1 MNRSV
6 LARQMFANG
15 GQAVPNEYKG
25 FSKLPEAVQM
35 KMDPVAAKKYQE
47 GGVAGM
53 SLEDYLGDQTA
64 PLAAEARRLGIS
76 VEELLALLNQQRA
89 RAFSAGETMGAAASK
104 TPVPM
109 PQVSGPPNEA
119 VRRGF
124 EMMPRPGQ
132 ENIDPGFYPSPTVNL
147 PFVPPR
153 GREPMFR
160 EENLPAIPRG
170 DMRNMS
176 REDML
181 QLLSMPQEPVGMA
194 MGGDPAMA
202 QGVGSMMPPPSAM
215 PPAPPMPT
223 GADMPVEGVDPQQLE
238 GLLANAQQEVEDLDQ
253 AEDFE
258 TVMNTIR
265 GDEATV
271 EERYEELA
279 GVVGEEDARQTP
291 ESVLTLVQP
300 AMVMGAV
307 DQGIGGLAQQ
317 EMMEPVQGAMAQG
330 IMSNV
335 APPPPQPAA
344 PMPPGGMGGPPPV
357 NFKEGGLVR
366 RGDNQPVKMMRAGG
380 DPFAGVEGRLGEL
393 ARERMAVREGLIGDP
408 SARIQQQEDL
418 TKSQMLFDIANT
430 ALAFA
435 APMEGERPGAS
446 AAERLAM
453 AARTTQLPQTIGA
466 RAAKLGEFKTGLEK
480 EKQAL
485 QLAALG
491 SAETALSAEA
501 KAAEAIKLQEL
512 KATQEL
518 SKIKLQS
525 KLDLGVKTKVEEL
538 AQAGRLDLQNLK
550 GYQNMDLEQLKQA
563 GAISLENYRQAN
575 REVQEGVLQQNRIDI
590 EKLKATG
597 RKLDAILA
605 NQLKQDNIIL
615 RGNIELGRMQ
625 VASKLELEKI
635 DKVHDQNT
643 ELQNSR
649 LAVQESIASNRLSF
663 DEVQAKLN
671 QARADKELA
680 IKQENLE
687 LQQAAEERI
696 TVFEQQK
703 IDLEERR
710 VALDEAASQLRD
722 FGDSFDGQI
731 ANIIL
736 GSGASKL
743 ADDYANGKTNEDDTI
758 MLDGILAKYANPDK
772 VWDKTLRTYVQST
785 GQDLPPRWIE
795 AIKARKEK
803 GLTYPTI
810 TGAVE
815 AEAKKDDT
823 KVEAA
828 PTGNDLKDIT
838 YESILSQLDAAKG
851 TGAPAAISKAIN
863 TGFKAVLPFL
873 GKPFKEGSRAAALI
887 KNINT
892 QATVV
897 YMTDVAGKTSEELRR
912 QIEDTL
918 PKPEQWF
925 STDEDAIN
933 AIENTIAAFNGRIKS
948 IDTQINN
955 PVRETDIGKLEAQKQ
970 SLLTIRDAYAGLGA
984 NYQQDA
990 KDTKKGGKRPIT
1002 DFIGGVSD
1010 DDED

>member
-6 LARQMFANG
+6 LARQMFAKG

-25 FSKLPEAVQM
+25 FSKLPEEVQM
-35 KMDPVAAKKYQE
+35 KMDPVAAKKYAE
-47 GGVAGM
+47 GG
-53 SLEDYLGDQTA
+53 
-64 PLAAEARRLGIS
+64 I
-76 VEELLALLNQQRA
+76 
-89 RAFSAGETMGAAASK
+89 AS
-104 TPVPM
+104 
-109 PQVSGPPNEA
+109 
-119 VRRGF
+119 
-124 EMMPRPGQ
+124 MM
-132 ENIDPGFYPSPTVNL
+132 PSPTAAS
-147 PFVPPR
+147 P
-153 GREPMFR
+153 
-160 EENLPAIPRG
+160 
-170 DMRNMS
+170 
-176 REDML
+176 
-181 QLLSMPQEPVGMA
+181 
-194 MGGDPAMA
+194 
-202 QGVGSMMPPPSAM
+202 AM
-215 PPAPPMPT
+215 PPEM
-223 GADMPVEGVDPQQLE
+223 ADSAVGQVMDPQVIE
-238 GLLANAQQEVEDLDQ
+238 NALTSIQQEIGDLEEAD
-253 AEDFE
+253 DYE
-258 TVMNTIR
+258 TVINSIR
-265 GDEATV
+265 GDELPI
-271 EERYEELA
+271 EDRYEELA
-279 GVVGEEDARQTP
+279 GIVGEEDARQTP

-300 AMVMGAV
+300 AMVIGAV
-307 DQGIGGLAQQ
+307 DQGIGGLAQAQ
-317 EMMEPVQGAMAQG
+317 MTEPVEGAMAQG
-330 IMSNV
+330 IMSTV
-335 APPPPQPAA
+335 EPPQPT
-344 PMPPGGMGGPPPV
+344 GGMGGPPPV

-366 RGDNQPVKMMRAGG
+366 RGDNQPVKMMQAGG

-393 ARERMAVREGLIGDP
+393 ARERMAVRQGLIGDP
-408 SARIQQQEDL
+408 SARLQEQKDL
-418 TKSQMLFDIANT
+418 TKSQILFDLANT

-435 APMEGERPGAS
+435 GPMEGERKDMS

-466 RAAKLGEFKTGLEK
+466 RAAKLGEFKTGLDK

-491 SAETALSAEA
+491 SAETALAAEA

-525 KLDLGVKTKVEEL
+525 KLDLGVKSKIEEL

-550 GYQNMDLEQLKQA
+550 GYQNMDLEQLKQV
-563 GAISLENYRQAN
+563 GAINLEGYRQAN
-575 REVQEGVLQQNRIDI
+575 REIQEGVLQQNRIDI

-597 RKLDAILA
+597 RKADAILA
-605 NQLKQDNIIL
+605 NKLEQDNIVL

-625 VASKLELEKI
+625 VANKFELEKI

-663 DEVQAKLN
+663 EENQAKLN

-687 LQQAAEERI
+687 LQRAAEERI

-703 IDLEERR
+703 IDLEERK

-722 FGDSFDGQI
+722 FGDSFDGNI

-736 GSGASKL
+736 GSGAAAL
-743 ADDYANGKTNEDDTI
+743 ADDYANGKTSEDDTI

-772 VWDKTLRTYVQST
+772 VWDKNLRTYVQST
-785 GQDLPPRWIE
+785 GRDLPPRWIE
-795 AIKARKEK
+795 AIKARKQK

-828 PTGNDLKDIT
+828 PTGNDLKDTT
-838 YESILSQLDAAKG
+838 YESILSELDAAKG
-851 TGAPAAISKAIN
+851 TGAPAAIAKAVN

-887 KNINT
+887 RNINT

-912 QIEDTL
+912 QIEGTL

-933 AIENTIAAFNGRIKS
+933 AIENTIAAFNGRIRS

-1002 DFIGGVSD
+1002 DFIGGGSGD
-1010 DDED
+1010 KL